1 MSINQILLKFF
12 SSDPDNFFHRDPDHD
27 RKKFR
32 INQTP
37 ENIFPAVSDPQ
48 TRPPLFI
55 IILPQNPQFS
65 VVTPSPAFKRS

>member
-12 SSDPDNFFHRDPDHD
+12 SSDPDNFFYRDNDHD

-37 ENIFPAVSDPQ
+37 ENIFPTIPGPQ
-48 TRPPLFI
+48 TRPPQFI
-55 IILPQNPQFS
+55 TFFPKTQQSYDVKPHLRFTGS
-65 VVTPSPAFKRS
+65 